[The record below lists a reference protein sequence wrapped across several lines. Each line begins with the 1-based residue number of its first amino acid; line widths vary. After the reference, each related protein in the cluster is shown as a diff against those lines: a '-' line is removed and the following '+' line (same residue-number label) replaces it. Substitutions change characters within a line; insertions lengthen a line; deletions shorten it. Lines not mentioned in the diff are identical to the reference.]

1 MSHYEKAI
9 AGGPI
14 RPSASAYNALIDLLN
29 APDGINALRRA
40 LGNQPAF
47 CRIKNN
53 TGATLGRFN
62 VVKLGTFNLS
72 DTSNVSRFVENMAL
86 GASIPVTA
94 DYKRAVRIGITE
106 GSISNGGI
114 DRVICGGVTL
124 CKVNITS
131 DKHTYARPTNNDVTQ
146 LTSDWWGQCKIVA
159 QESTGTGVKWC
170 LVEVGAFFWHSWL
183 GKFGSSV
190 AKGATGT
197 LTMWEGTSTSA
208 AATSATISSVYNRY
222 VTSIASG
229 KFVRVSWDNDGPE
242 ATAMEC

>member
-1 MSHYEKAI
+1 MNYEKVS
-9 AGGPI
+9 AGQPYK
-14 RPSASAYNALIDLLN
+14 PSATLHNALIDLLN
-29 APDGINALRRA
+29 APGGIAALNEAIGR
-40 LGNQPAF
+40 QPAF

-170 LVEVGAFFWHSWL
+170 LVEVGAFFGHSWL

-197 LTMWEGTSTSA
+197 LTMWEGTSTST
-208 AATSATISSVYNRY
+208 AATSAIISSVYNRY
-222 VTSIASG
+222 VTTIASG